1 LERVHCLRLW
11 KVELVTR
18 LLLRAWLG
26 AFQQER
32 ISLACLTAVHTGDS
46 TAVHTNTNSSNLR
59 VDTLLAWLLQV
70 SYVLDTEDVMYRLQ
84 RPAGSAAR
92 RKEAENSRTAETKRD
107 QRWRRW
113 FEQRSATIKQLQEE
127 AAAAAQKAQ
136 AAATAA
142 AAAAAAEPEEQ
153 PAAAEEEAGDVAAVA
168 AAAPPAPAAAEAVAA
183 APVQEDAM
191 QIDGPAV

>member
-1 LERVHCLRLW
+1 M
-11 KVELVTR
+11 
-18 LLLRAWLG
+18 
-26 AFQQER
+26 
-32 ISLACLTAVHTGDS
+32 
-46 TAVHTNTNSSNLR
+46 
-59 VDTLLAWLLQV
+59 
-70 SYVLDTEDVMYRLQ
+70 DTEDVMYRLQ
-84 RPAGSAAR
+84 RPAGSAA

-168 AAAPPAPAAAEAVAA
+168 AAAPPAAAAAEAVAA

>member
-1 LERVHCLRLW
+1 MLSPHVFTIADDFTIMRV
-11 KVELVTR
+11 
-18 LLLRAWLG
+18 G
-26 AFQQER
+26 AV
-32 ISLACLTAVHTGDS
+32 L
-46 TAVHTNTNSSNLR
+46 
-59 VDTLLAWLLQV
+59 LLQV

-168 AAAPPAPAAAEAVAA
+168 AAAPPAAAAEAVAA